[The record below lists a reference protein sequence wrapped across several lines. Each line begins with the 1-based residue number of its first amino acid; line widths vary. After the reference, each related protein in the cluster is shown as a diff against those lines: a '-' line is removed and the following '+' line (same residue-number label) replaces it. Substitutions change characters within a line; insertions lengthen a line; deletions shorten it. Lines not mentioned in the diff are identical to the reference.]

1 MMRAGAGAGAEEEG
15 EEEELEVDLPEMLLD
30 VTLLVGRRAKRGL
43 NMAWRALHP
52 APRIAFQ
59 VVQQSCWRDC

>member
-1 MMRAGAGAGAEEEG
+1 MMRAGAGA
-15 EEEELEVDLPEMLLD
+15 EEEEEEVDLPGMLLD

-43 NMAWRALHP
+43 NMARRALHP
-52 APRIAFQ
+52 ASRIAFQ